1 MNKAISIPSNK
12 RDEEKRDGK
21 HGSRNVVRVSSRVR
35 GRVIDRI
42 GTSSSNRSNDSYK
55 KEVRE
60 RKEREQRRS
69 RGHPPPPNHR
79 NPNPIHIIVAWRVLR
94 PPVIRLRKFP
104 RFRVKAENVTY
115 LVVY

>member
-60 RKEREQRRS
+60 RKRTEQA
-69 RGHPPPPNHR
+69 GAPPPYP
-79 NPNPIHIIVAWRVLR
+79 PTGIPILYMA
-94 PPVIRLRKFP
+94 
-104 RFRVKAENVTY
+104 
-115 LVVY
+115 